1 MSAQAKSGPDRPRTA
16 AERTER
22 LLEVVAAIAVVA
34 GRFVFREAL
43 ADRWYFIAP
52 AIALAAVYLTVSVAR
67 GGRTLASYG
76 ITGANLRAS
85 ATWSSWIVAV
95 VLSAGVVV
103 SSLTERPVPGDFWL
117 LLAVYPV
124 WGFAQQF
131 LFQGLFHQNLLRLGV
146 PAFWSIAATT
156 ALFALAHHP
165 ASQLMYLS
173 AAGGLVFSVLFARF
187 HNIVPLGFAHGLCGA
202 IVYHLIL
209 HRDPLQRFFATV
221 S

>member
-1 MSAQAKSGPDRPRTA
+1 MSAQVTSAPNPAPTT

-22 LLEVVAAIAVVA
+22 LVEVVAVIAIAA
-34 GRFVFREAL
+34 GHSRFGQLVKG
-43 ADRWYFIAP
+43 WQFIAP
-52 AIALAAVYLTVSVAR
+52 ALVLGAIYLEVSVAR

-76 ITGANLRAS
+76 ITGTNLRAS
-85 ATWSSWIVAV
+85 AAWSGCVVAI
-95 VLSAGVVV
+95 VLSAGLVDM
-103 SSLTERPVPGDFWL
+103 SLTNRPVPNDFWL

-131 LFQGLFHQNLLRLGV
+131 MVQGVLHENLLRLGV
-146 PAFWSIAATT
+146 PASWAIAAAT

-165 ASQLMYLS
+165 GSRLMYIS

-187 HNIVPLGFAHGLCGA
+187 RNIVPLGVAHGLCGA

-209 HRDPLQRFFATV
+209 HRDPLRHFF
-221 S
+221 SS